1 MRDHMLTGIE
11 IGEEHAFL
19 CEVPGWNN
27 QTYLDTVEIMRKA
40 EPFASPRTMS
50 GGAARSPGSATRSP
64 KSPAAGHITG
74 GMARARITE
83 MVDSD

>member
-1 MRDHMLTGIE
+1 LEKMRDHMLTDIE

-40 EPFASPRTMS
+40 EPVASPRTMS

-64 KSPAAGHITG
+64 AAGHISG